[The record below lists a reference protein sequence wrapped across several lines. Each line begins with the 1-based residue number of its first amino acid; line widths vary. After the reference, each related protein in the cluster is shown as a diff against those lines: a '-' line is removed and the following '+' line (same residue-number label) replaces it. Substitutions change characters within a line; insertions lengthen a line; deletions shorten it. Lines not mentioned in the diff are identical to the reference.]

1 MFCGFGA
8 LNDASLD
15 SSSFISNQSLDQGSS
30 KGQQVKLAGGGQ
42 LVSSGGHSD
51 VNQNEGEKDGRSV
64 PDGGPGLGTTS
75 KEIDQHRA
83 IQFQKSAFNA
93 QVENRLDDAI
103 SNYKKLLET
112 DFVSQ
117 ISPDH
122 PGYKMRYAALKNLTR
137 ILPKSEN
144 NDAIYYLKEAI
155 KLDSTEVSFDWP
167 IVSSDWLIDYC
178 SAHSG
183 GDSGNERS
191 KLEII

>member
-51 VNQNEGEKDGRSV
+51 VNQNEGEKDGRSG

-167 IVSSDWLIDYC
+167 VLCSDWLIDYC

-183 GDSGNERS
+183 GDLGSERS
-191 KLEII
+191 KLETI

>member
-42 LVSSGGHSD
+42 FVSSGGH
-51 VNQNEGEKDGRSV
+51 VNQNEDEKDVRT
-64 PDGGPGLGTTS
+64 DGGPGLGTTS

-144 NDAIYYLKEAI
+144 HDAIYYLKEAI
-155 KLDSTEVSFDWP
+155 KLDSTEVS
-167 IVSSDWLIDYC
+167 SDQKLSILI
-178 SAHSG
+178 G
-183 GDSGNERS
+183 
-191 KLEII
+191 

>member
-42 LVSSGGHSD
+42 FVASGGQSD
-51 VNQNEGEKDGRSV
+51 VNQNEGEKDGRSGA
-64 PDGGPGLGTTS
+64 DGGPGLGTTS

-112 DFVSQ
+112 DFRKLAVMQ
-117 ISPDH
+117 IIF
-122 PGYKMRYAALKNLTR
+122 LKKVLAVPTSTTNAVVL
-137 ILPKSEN
+137 
-144 NDAIYYLKEAI
+144 
-155 KLDSTEVSFDWP
+155 LD
-167 IVSSDWLIDYC
+167 
-178 SAHSG
+178 
-183 GDSGNERS
+183 
-191 KLEII
+191 

>member
-15 SSSFISNQSLDQGSS
+15 SSSFIADQSLDQGQN
-30 KGQQVKLAGGGQ
+30 KPVKLAGGHFAA
-42 LVSSGGHSD
+42 SGGHPD
-51 VNQNEGEKDGRSV
+51 LNQNESEKDGGSDVR
-64 PDGGPGLGTTS
+64 GGPVLGTTS

-144 NDAIYYLKEAI
+144 HDAIYYLKEAI
-155 KLDSTEVSFDWP
+155 KLDSTEVSFDR
-167 IVSSDWLIDYC
+167 SS
-178 SAHSG
+178 SG
-183 GDSGNERS
+183 IS
-191 KLEII
+191 

>member
-42 LVSSGGHSD
+42 LISSGGHSD
-51 VNQNEGEKDGRSV
+51 VNQNEGEKDGRSL

>member
-42 LVSSGGHSD
+42 LVSSGGQSD
-51 VNQNEGEKDGRSV
+51 VNQNEGEKDGRLG

-167 IVSSDWLIDYC
+167 VLCSDWIIGLC

>member
-15 SSSFISNQSLDQGSS
+15 SSSFIADQSLDQGSN
-30 KGQQVKLAGGGQ
+30 KGQQVKLAGGHFT
-42 LVSSGGHSD
+42 SSGGHPD
-51 VNQNEGEKDGRSV
+51 LNQNEGEKDGGAGSDVR
-64 PDGGPGLGTTS
+64 GGPVLGTTS

-144 NDAIYYLKEAI
+144 HDAIYYLKEAI
-155 KLDSTEVSFDWP
+155 KLDSTEVSFDWSK
-167 IVSSDWLIDYC
+167 VLI
-178 SAHSG
+178 G
-183 GDSGNERS
+183 
-191 KLEII
+191 